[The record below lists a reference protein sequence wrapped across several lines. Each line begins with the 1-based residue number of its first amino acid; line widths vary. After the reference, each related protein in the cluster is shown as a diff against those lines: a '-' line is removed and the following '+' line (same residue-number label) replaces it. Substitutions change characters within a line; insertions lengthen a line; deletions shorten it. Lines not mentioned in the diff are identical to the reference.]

1 MTEKQKEYV
10 FAVGEEIKQHP
21 EGKKMKVY
29 ASETIVRI
37 QDTKNNAN
45 YRMVAICK
53 NDTEELIRAKMMNLF
68 RVMIKEKTK

>member
-1 MTEKQKEYV
+1 MTEKQREYV
-10 FAVGEEIKQHP
+10 FAVGEEINRHP

-53 NDTEELIRAKMMNLF
+53 SDTEKMIRAKMLNLF
-68 RVMIKEKTK
+68 RVMIKEKSK